1 MKLLINATSN
11 QSYESAERQPQGLG
25 GRPPA
30 EVGGDL
36 DFEGMS
42 GIQVCNEY
50 IKRDT
55 QYSSSDDRMKDLYKI
70 IEKMW
75 LEKCYKP
82 KFWRGLE

>member
-1 MKLLINATSN
+1 MKLLKNATSN

-55 QYSSSDDRMKDLYKI
+55 
-70 IEKMW
+70 
-75 LEKCYKP
+75 
-82 KFWRGLE
+82 